1 MVMLVVIM
9 ITFVMVIMV
18 VNSIGGNNDGCYS
31 SGDID
36 SGYDV
41 KTGGGGGGSDKV
53 VVIIVLVKVYKS
65 YDEIIIK

>member
-36 SGYDV
+36 SAYDV
-41 KTGGGGGGSDKV
+41 ETSGGGDGDRV
-53 VVIIVLVKVYKS
+53 VVIIVLVKV
-65 YDEIIIK
+65 

>member
-36 SGYDV
+36 GAYDV
-41 KTGGGGGGSDKV
+41 ETSGGGDGDRV
-53 VVIIVLVKVYKS
+53 VVIIVLVKV
-65 YDEIIIK
+65 